1 MSDIKK
7 EIIRT
12 ETKLGNLNP
21 DDPGF
26 REKAKPLVDKI
37 TELQKKLRD
46 DKAEGGIMR
55 LGLKEGSGIELA
67 IAENKKLE
75 ERIAANKAR
84 TERFN
89 KKMMDMYIRSTP
101 EGVLMD
107 PPPRKN
113 SILSLGEEGTPQDGG
128 AYSLNSDAY
137 SNTIIFDDGT
147 VYYKD
152 TGEYYNDEGGQVP
165 GPSKGAKIK
174 PKEMEAKD
182 GGIMRIGL
190 KEGLTPG
197 QQGPMG
203 PVYTT
208 NKIEDAAK
216 EVIKR
221 LVRIDDA
228 KIPLDDKLSIALRGL
243 DDVTVEGV
251 MEILGGQLSFSAGK
265 EGSDKGIGFNF
276 YKQFA
281 DGGRIGLKE
290 GSGMTRRTFLKFLAG
305 AASIPIVGK
314 IFKPLKV
321 GKTVTKV
328 PIIKTDNVPGKPEWF
343 DQLVNKVI
351 LEGDDVTKK
360 LATVEREV
368 VHTKKINNTDEVT
381 VYQDL
386 NTDSVRVEYRSP
398 DNMMEEPVDLSY
410 KRTPPDEGSPQASS
424 EFEAT
429 EMGYVGRAD
438 GPDDYFIDAE
448 EVGGQSIKDLDS
460 DVSALKEYATGEK
473 PTMKEIVQKKK
484 RKDKVKKLNEGD
496 LDAQSDYITAR
507 QGDAYDYDDYASG
520 GIARMLGE

>member
-1 MSDIKK
+1 
-7 EIIRT
+7 
-12 ETKLGNLNP
+12 
-21 DDPGF
+21 
-26 REKAKPLVDKI
+26 
-37 TELQKKLRD
+37 
-46 DKAEGGIMR
+46 
-55 LGLKEGSGIELA
+55 
-67 IAENKKLE
+67 
-75 ERIAANKAR
+75 
-84 TERFN
+84 
-89 KKMMDMYIRSTP
+89 
-101 EGVLMD
+101 
-107 PPPRKN
+107 
-113 SILSLGEEGTPQDGG
+113 
-128 AYSLNSDAY
+128 
-137 SNTIIFDDGT
+137 
-147 VYYKD
+147 
-152 TGEYYNDEGGQVP
+152 
-165 GPSKGAKIK
+165 
-174 PKEMEAKD
+174 
-182 GGIMRIGL
+182 
-190 KEGLTPG
+190 
-197 QQGPMG
+197 
-203 PVYTT
+203 
-208 NKIEDAAK
+208 
-216 EVIKR
+216 
-221 LVRIDDA
+221 
-228 KIPLDDKLSIALRGL
+228 
-243 DDVTVEGV
+243 
-251 MEILGGQLSFSAGK
+251 
-265 EGSDKGIGFNF
+265 
-276 YKQFA
+276 
-281 DGGRIGLKE
+281 
-290 GSGMTRRTFLKFLAG
+290 MTRRTFLKFLAG

>member
-1 MSDIKK
+1 
-7 EIIRT
+7 
-12 ETKLGNLNP
+12 
-21 DDPGF
+21 
-26 REKAKPLVDKI
+26 
-37 TELQKKLRD
+37 ELQKKLRD
-46 DKAEGGIMR
+46 DKADGGRIGYK
-55 LGLKEGSGIELA
+55 LGTGIELA

-84 TERFN
+84 TKKFN

-243 DDVTVEGV
+243 DGATIEGV

-290 GSGMTRRTFLKFLAG
+290 GSGMTRRTF
-305 AASIPIVGK
+305 
-314 IFKPLKV
+314 
-321 GKTVTKV
+321 
-328 PIIKTDNVPGKPEWF
+328 
-343 DQLVNKVI
+343 
-351 LEGDDVTKK
+351 
-360 LATVEREV
+360 
-368 VHTKKINNTDEVT
+368 
-381 VYQDL
+381 
-386 NTDSVRVEYRSP
+386 
-398 DNMMEEPVDLSY
+398 
-410 KRTPPDEGSPQASS
+410 
-424 EFEAT
+424 
-429 EMGYVGRAD
+429 
-438 GPDDYFIDAE
+438 
-448 EVGGQSIKDLDS
+448 
-460 DVSALKEYATGEK
+460 
-473 PTMKEIVQKKK
+473 
-484 RKDKVKKLNEGD
+484 
-496 LDAQSDYITAR
+496 
-507 QGDAYDYDDYASG
+507 
-520 GIARMLGE
+520 